1 MLILSA
7 AIHKQKNMDVKVI
20 SLKGCNAAVE
30 TIDLVKM
37 TAKKLGLS
45 IEPESIVVNTTKEA
59 IEHRHIGGPT
69 VQVNGLDIEPAARSI
84 EQFYIS

>member
-1 MLILSA
+1 
-7 AIHKQKNMDVKVI
+7 MDVKVI
-20 SLKGCNAAVE
+20 SLKGCNAAAE

-37 TAKKLGLS
+37 TAKKLGLN

-69 VQVNGLDIEPAARSI
+69 VQINGLDIEPAARLI
-84 EQFYIS
+84 EQFGIS